1 MGVLFAIFFKNISKS
16 VAKYTT
22 NERYRTVPSSI
33 KIFLIRSYPGVSFT
47 SRKPVVFGKKL

>member
-1 MGVLFAIFFKNISKS
+1 MGALLAIFSRTFAT

-22 NERYRTVPSSI
+22 NERYRMAPSSI
-33 KIFLIRSYPGVSFT
+33 KIFLIRSYPRVFFT